1 MALEALSGA
10 SGAPSGRVA
19 LAGAVATP
27 AQRRFAAAFA
37 PQDDILPPHLTVAEH
52 LRFHAR
58 LRLPARWPKKRAA
71 ARALREAEALGLT
84 GAALHATRLW
94 RCSVEPFT
102 DADRDRL
109 SSRAQGIDEAVTEV
123 PQVPQTPFGLYHNPD
138 DVRICVCYVLG
149 LIAFAFS
156 MAVHCTTSDCARGGD
171 RSTPTG

>member
-1 MALEALSGA
+1 MASPAAAGAATSGA
-10 SGAPSGRVA
+10 KRSRGR
-19 LAGAVATP
+19 
-27 AQRRFAAAFA
+27 
-37 PQDDILPPHLTVAEH
+37 PPKPEDE
-52 LRFHAR
+52 
-58 LRLPARWPKKRAA
+58 KKQA
-71 ARALREAEALGLT
+71 
-84 GAALHATRLW
+84 RLW

-149 LIAFAFS
+149 VIAFAFS